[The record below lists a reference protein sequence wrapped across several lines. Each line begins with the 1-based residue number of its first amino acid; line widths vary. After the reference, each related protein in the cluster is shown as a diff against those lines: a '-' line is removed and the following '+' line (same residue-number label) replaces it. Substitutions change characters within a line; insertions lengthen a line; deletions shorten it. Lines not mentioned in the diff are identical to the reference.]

1 MFCLVVWFGCPI
13 VYSEVLLV
21 SWCLHERQYFFIRQ
35 LLISHNLPLS
45 NWISKA
51 KNELPGF
58 YILTNILS
66 NSGSLR
72 VHDVEIA
79 ILKNS
84 IAEKF
89 FVL

>member
-45 NWISKA
+45 NWIIRDKQG
-51 KNELPGF
+51 KKWITGLLYF
-58 YILTNILS
+58 DKHFI
-66 NSGSLR
+66 
-72 VHDVEIA
+72 
-79 ILKNS
+79 
-84 IAEKF
+84 KF
-89 FVL
+89 R